1 MKIGKKLRKL
11 TIYGIH
17 NITARYW
24 IMRQAIT
31 QVVIR
36 KYLIGA
42 IYTIRSCD
50 QSVKV
55 ILRITIGR
63 RASVVTMADF

>member
-11 TIYGIH
+11 TVYGIH
-17 NITARYW
+17 NITARSW
-24 IMRQAIT
+24 IVREAIT

-36 KYLIGA
+36 KYLIGV
-42 IYTIRSCD
+42 IYTIISCD

-55 ILRITIGR
+55 TL
-63 RASVVTMADF
+63 